1 MSILSGAKYLSERVL
16 RLAIREILHCVQND
30 VLCLQHSAKKD
41 NRIGL
46 PLYKVWLLSL
56 LVAPLAVG
64 VGTKMGVVEAA
75 FARNLPA

>member
-1 MSILSGAKYLSERVL
+1 MLSERFFTAFRMTFYVYNT
-16 RLAIREILHCVQND
+16 AQ
-30 VLCLQHSAKKD
+30 KKD
-41 NRIGL
+41 NPKVAFI
-46 PLYKVWLLSL
+46 YKVWLLSF